1 MKLEYA
7 IHILKSYAGMT
18 HRLTDNS
25 GRPKLDQAIEIV
37 IKELENSISKEKIKR
52 KRDEIHNLHP
62 IKQTETSQYAIDI
75 LNELL
80 REG

>member
-1 MKLEYA
+1 MRLEYA

-18 HRLTDNS
+18 RRLTDNS

-37 IKELENSISKEKIKR
+37 IKELENSVSKEKIKE
-52 KRDEIHNLHP
+52 KRNEIRSLHP
-62 IKQTETSQYAIDI
+62 VQQTETSQYAIDI

-80 REG
+80 REE